1 MTQRIAYLGPQGTF
15 SEEAVLDFLR
25 KAKIAEAE
33 PIPCATVSDCAEMVE
48 DAQADLAV
56 VPLENS
62 LEGSVPETLDVLT
75 TSFQLSIVAELVLQ
89 IRHNL
94 LSMEQDVH
102 DVKRVYSHPQ
112 ALAQCRQFLRHTL
125 PGAQLIPALSTAE
138 AAAIA
143 AREGAGTAAV
153 GSRGAADRYGLRPL
167 AEGIEDKSSHT
178 RFIVLGKEKGS
189 FGDPQRTSVLFAV
202 NNEAGCL
209 FRVLQAFAD
218 QQVNLTRIESRPAK
232 SQLGDYIFFVDLDGR
247 PEETNVKAALRK
259 AAQEAVMLKL
269 LGTYPLLST
278 LNT

>member
-15 SEEAVLDFLR
+15 SEEAVLAFLG
-25 KAKIAEAE
+25 KTKNAEAE
-33 PIPCATVSDCAEMVE
+33 PIPCPTVSDCAEMVE
-48 DAQADLAV
+48 DGKADLAV

-102 DVKRVYSHPQ
+102 DVMRVYSHPH
-112 ALAQCRQFLRHTL
+112 ALAQCRQFLRQAL

-138 AAAIA
+138 AAAIV

-153 GSRGAADRYGLRPL
+153 GSRGAADRYGLHAL
-167 AEGIEDKSSHT
+167 AEGIEDRSSHT
-178 RFIVLGKEKGS
+178 RFIVLAKDKEI
-189 FGDPQRTSVLFAV
+189 FGEPQRTSVLFAV
-202 NNEAGCL
+202 KNEAGCL

-269 LGTYPLLST
+269 LGTYPLLSA
-278 LNT
+278 LNA